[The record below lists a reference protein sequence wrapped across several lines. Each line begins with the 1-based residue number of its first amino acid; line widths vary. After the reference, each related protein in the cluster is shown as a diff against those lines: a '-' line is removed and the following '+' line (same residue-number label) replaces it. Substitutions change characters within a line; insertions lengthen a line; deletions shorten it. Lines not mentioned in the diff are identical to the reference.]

1 MSRMKLCLAVAVLL
15 SAAALPAA
23 PTERKLP
30 IKMADMATRFK
41 KHCPEHVKVSVQ
53 NDTLIISVAAV
64 DHRGGFDETHA
75 ISLKPL
81 AGRVMTFMFDVKVDK
96 TEGGAEP
103 VHSIGKI
110 TVGSANQH
118 ILADAEGWQTYTFKN
133 VKIPGNGLLKMRIA
147 IKNVS
152 GELSIRNPRIKG
164 DFPKVHKKKNKNRK
178 KN

>member
-1 MSRMKLCLAVAVLL
+1 MFKMKMLLASLMLLPAVLL
-15 SAAALPAA
+15 AA

-30 IKMADMATRFK
+30 IKMADMATRFQ
-41 KHCPEHVKVSVQ
+41 KHCPKHVKVSDN
-53 NDTLIISVAAV
+53 NDTLVITVTAV

-75 ISLKPL
+75 IGLKPL
-81 AGRVMTFMFDVKVDK
+81 AGRSMTFMFDVKVDK
-96 TEGGAEP
+96 IESGGER

-110 TVGSANQH
+110 IVGGSTQH
-118 ILADAEGWQTYTFKN
+118 ILAESEGWQTYTFKS

-147 IKNVS
+147 LKNVS

-178 KN
+178 KE